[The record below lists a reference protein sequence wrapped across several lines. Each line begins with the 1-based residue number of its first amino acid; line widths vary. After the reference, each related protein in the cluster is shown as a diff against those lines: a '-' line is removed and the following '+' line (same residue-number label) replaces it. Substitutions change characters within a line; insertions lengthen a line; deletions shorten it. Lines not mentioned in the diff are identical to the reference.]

1 MLISLLKVR
10 VVIATVLSIPWMNQ
24 GHFFVVKLFQD
35 DVLEQSNSGLRIS
48 RSAFN
53 AATFP
58 IAKISRTPDPSM
70 VINLSSFGHILG
82 SLDLDDLNYERRP
95 FSQEMQVNGGILY
108 GNIL

>member
-1 MLISLLKVR
+1 
-10 VVIATVLSIPWMNQ
+10 
-24 GHFFVVKLFQD
+24 
-35 DVLEQSNSGLRIS
+35 
-48 RSAFN
+48 
-53 AATFP
+53 
-58 IAKISRTPDPSM
+58 M